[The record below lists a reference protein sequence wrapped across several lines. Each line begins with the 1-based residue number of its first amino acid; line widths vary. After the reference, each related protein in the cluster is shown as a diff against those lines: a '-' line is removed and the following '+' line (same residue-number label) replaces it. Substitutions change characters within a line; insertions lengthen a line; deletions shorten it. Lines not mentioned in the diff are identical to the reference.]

1 MRVSEGGGAAAE
13 AAAAQQL
20 RLMGDRRREEE
31 RSRRFRAALLDRQG
45 QLLAGEQGTL
55 SAWDGEDAAAS
66 NNYFGANYSG
76 DDGDGAG
83 GSGFSAGVSGVSG
96 VGGGP
101 MADEGAGAMATAVQ
115 RQTEVDAARDLE
127 QMQERLDAFE
137 GQRRRMMSAAKGQRR
152 RRQAKAAEME
162 RLAAHG

>member
-1 MRVSEGGGAAAE
+1 
-13 AAAAQQL
+13 
-20 RLMGDRRREEE
+20 
-31 RSRRFRAALLDRQG
+31 
-45 QLLAGEQGTL
+45 
-55 SAWDGEDAAAS
+55 
-66 NNYFGANYSG
+66 
-76 DDGDGAG
+76 
-83 GSGFSAGVSGVSG
+83 
-96 VGGGP
+96 
-101 MADEGAGAMATAVQ
+101 MATAVQ